1 MSGIPACRS
10 HVFSIIVG
18 VAPPLCLRCLRDGKS
33 AGPRSR
39 TAAATSRRTPLGA
52 RRPAGRPTLDILLA
66 TINARHAHSSLSLRC
81 LYANLG
87 PLASRARIV
96 EFVSGARIESM
107 LERLLAMQPRIVALS
122 VYVWNVAES
131 TRLVAMLRA
140 VAPAI
145 KVVLGGPE
153 VSHETAG
160 QPIVAL
166 ADHVITGPGE
176 RAFARLARQLLDGP
190 VPLMK
195 IIAGDT
201 PGIEAL
207 NELASPYPWYS
218 DHDIAHRHLY
228 IEASRGCP
236 FKCEF
241 CLSSLDKTAWPFDT
255 TRLLGELRT
264 LHMRGARTFKFIDR
278 TFNLNVAA
286 ARRILEF
293 FLEADEAAPDDP
305 TFAHFELVPDHLPA
319 ALRDTIARFAAGRLQ
334 FEIGVQT
341 WNPEVQARISRRQ
354 HNERAEDNL
363 RWLLAHTRAHLH
375 VDLIVGLPG
384 EDLASFGRGFDR
396 LCAIGPH
403 EIQVGILK
411 RLRGTPIARHTEP
424 FGLRFNPEP
433 PYNLLAS
440 ADLSFFDMQRMNRF
454 ARYWDLI
461 GNSGRFVAT
470 LPIITGDSP
479 FARFLE
485 LSDWLYDRTDATHR
499 IALDRLY
506 QLVRQWLREQGLGA
520 DGEERIDR
528 DRAASGL
535 KNAAGDGSLLPR
547 QARFLRAPAS

>member
-1 MSGIPACRS
+1 M
-10 HVFSIIVG
+10 
-18 VAPPLCLRCLRDGKS
+18 PPVTRNR
-33 AGPRSR
+33 RR
-39 TAAATSRRTPLGA
+39 TAGAGCPVPLPA
-52 RRPAGRPTLDILLA
+52 RGRVQPGEPPTLDILLA

-96 EFVSGARIESM
+96 EFASGARIESM
-107 LERLLAMQPRIVALS
+107 LERLLAGRPRIVALS

-140 VAPAI
+140 VAPAV

-153 VSHETAG
+153 VSHETDG

-190 VPLMK
+190 APLAK
-195 IIAGDT
+195 IVAGDP
-201 PGIEAL
+201 PGVDAL
-207 NELASPYPWYS
+207 AELASPYPWYS
-218 DHDIAHRHLY
+218 DDDIAHRHLY
-228 IEASRGCP
+228 VEASRGCP

-255 TRLLGELRT
+255 ARLLDDLRA
-264 LHMRGARTFKFIDR
+264 LHARGARTFRFIDR
-278 TFNLNVAA
+278 TFNLNVAT
-286 ARRILEF
+286 ARRILDL
-293 FLEADEAAPDDP
+293 FLELDETVPGDP
-305 TFAHFELVPDHLPA
+305 AFAHFELVPDHLPA
-319 ALRDTIARFAAGRLQ
+319 ALRDTIARFPAGRLQ

-341 WNPEVQARISRRQ
+341 WNPEVQMRISRRQ

-363 RWLLAHTRAHLH
+363 RWLLAHTRVHLH

-396 LCAIGPH
+396 LRAIGPH

-411 RLRGTPIARHTEP
+411 RLRGAPIARHTEA
-424 FGLRFNPEP
+424 FGLRFNPDP

-440 ADLSFFDMQRMNRF
+440 ADLSFFEMQRMSRF
-454 ARYWDLI
+454 ARYRDLI

-470 LPIITGDSP
+470 LPLITSDAP
-479 FARFLE
+479 FARFLA
-485 LSDWLYDRTDATHR
+485 LTDWLYERTDATHR

-506 QLVRQWLREQGLGA
+506 RLVAGWLREQGGGA
-520 DGEERIDR
+520 DGDDRIER
-528 DRAASGL
+528 DRATSGL
-535 KNAAGDGSLLPR
+535 RTTTDGSATRR
-547 QARFLRAPAS
+547 QARFLQAAPASPGASPLAAPPG